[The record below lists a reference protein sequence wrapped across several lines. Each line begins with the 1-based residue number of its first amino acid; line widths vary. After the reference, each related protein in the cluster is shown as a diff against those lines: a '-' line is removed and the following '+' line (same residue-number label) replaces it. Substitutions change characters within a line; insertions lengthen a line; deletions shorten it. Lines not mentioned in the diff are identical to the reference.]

1 MELDFAARRFCQ
13 LKTNKDIGHS
23 HPRRFNKI
31 TSLRDSAWFTIS
43 QAKNSRE
50 ANNRRIMSLV
60 RSADL
65 APTSYEN
72 AKLFSLKGTD
82 VRPGLS
88 SQIFDPDKH
97 RSMYMTDA
105 YSGEGYEKYFHDS
118 QTEELIEPSSSSISG
133 SSIHPDVASSYQ
145 LRASSGA
152 SMVANNPSDSSFM
165 STRHHDAYQSNSGS
179 DLMENGSLDSR
190 DDEGLMRL
198 RLKALERALL
208 DDSDAGEDEEEEEE
222 EEEDIFEA
230 AQSMEIDPDIAEWAD
245 SMHNMLLHGSPKESS
260 SSDSNTSSISSTKE
274 ISQTS
279 QTPKKLLYECAI
291 ALSEGNE
298 VEGSSM
304 INNLRQMVSI
314 QGEPSQRI
322 AAYMVEGLAA
332 RLAESGK
339 SIYKAL
345 RCKEPPTSDRL
356 AAMQILFE
364 VCPCFKFG
372 FIAANNAITEAVKD
386 DMKIHIIDFDINQG
400 SQYINLIQT
409 LASRSSKPPHVR
421 LTGVDDPESVQRSV
435 GGLRNIGQRLE
446 KLAEAL
452 GLPFEFRAVASRTS
466 IVTPSMLNCSPD
478 EALVVNFA
486 FQLHHMPDESVST
499 VNERDQLL
507 RLVKSL
513 NPKLVTVVEQ
523 DVNTN
528 TTPFLPRFVEA
539 YNYYSAVF
547 ESLDATLPRESQD
560 RMNVERQCLA
570 RDIVNVVAC
579 EGEDRIERYEVAGKW
594 RARMTMAGF
603 TSSPMS
609 TNVTDEI
616 RKLIKTVYC
625 DRYKI
630 KEEMG
635 ALHFGWEDKN
645 LIVASAWKLPR

>member
-1 MELDFAARRFCQ
+1 MFFLQPKILCELY
-13 LKTNKDIGHS
+13 
-23 HPRRFNKI
+23 
-31 TSLRDSAWFTIS
+31 
-43 QAKNSRE
+43 
-50 ANNRRIMSLV
+50 NRRIMSLV

-65 APTSYEN
+65 APTSYKN

-88 SQIFDPDKH
+88 SQIFGPDKH
-97 RSMYMTDA
+97 RGMYMTDS
-105 YSGEGYEKYFHDS
+105 YSSKSYEKHFHGN
-118 QTEELIEPSSSSISG
+118 QTEELIEPSNSSVSG
-133 SSIHPDVASSYQ
+133 SSIPPDVASSYQ
-145 LRASSGA
+145 LTATSEASV
-152 SMVANNPSDSSFM
+152 VANNPFDCSFM
-165 STRHHDAYQSNSGS
+165 STMHHDGYQSNFGS
-179 DLMENGSLDSR
+179 DLMENGTLDSR
-190 DDEGLMRL
+190 ENDGLMS
-198 RLKALERALL
+198 LKLQALERALL
-208 DDSDAGEDEEEEEE
+208 DDSEAE

-230 AQSMEIDPDIAEWAD
+230 VQSMEIDQDIAEWAD
-245 SMHNMLLHGSPKESS
+245 SMQNVILHDSPKEYS
-260 SSDSNTSSISSTKE
+260 SSDSSLSSTKE

-279 QTPKKLLYECAI
+279 QTPKQLLYECAI

-298 VEGSSM
+298 EEGSSM
-304 INNLRQMVSI
+304 INNLRQMVSV

-345 RCKEPPTSDRL
+345 RCKEPPSSDRL

-386 DMKIHIIDFDINQG
+386 DMNIHIIDFDINQG
-400 SQYINLIQT
+400 SQYITLIQI
-409 LASRSSKPPHVR
+409 LASRSSKPPHVI
-421 LTGVDDPESVQRSV
+421 LTGVDDPESVQRPV
-435 GGLRNIGQRLE
+435 GGLKNIGQRLE

-466 IVTPSMLNCSPD
+466 IVTPSMLNCSPG

-547 ESLDATLPRESQD
+547 ESLDVTLPRESQD

-603 TSSPMS
+603 SSSPMS

-616 RKLIKTVYC
+616 RKLIKVMYC

>member
-1 MELDFAARRFCQ
+1 MEYVISGYKR
-13 LKTNKDIGHS
+13 HS